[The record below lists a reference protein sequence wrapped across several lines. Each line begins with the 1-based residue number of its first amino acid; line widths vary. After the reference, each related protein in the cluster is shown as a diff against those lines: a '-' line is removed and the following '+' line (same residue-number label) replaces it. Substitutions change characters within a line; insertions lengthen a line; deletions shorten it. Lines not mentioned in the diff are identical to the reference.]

1 MIVTHDILMI
11 PSTES
16 CVIVLILIVIS
27 VISHF
32 HEHFFKLNIK
42 ELNNDFEY
50 ENEVLIYSE
59 DGH

>member
-1 MIVTHDILMI
+1 MIVARGFFMI

-27 VISHF
+27 HY
-32 HEHFFKLNIK
+32 HEHFFKINIK

-50 ENEVLIYSE
+50 ENGILIYSK